1 MIITAPTA
9 LYNSILPKAT
19 TPGNVTFTI
28 SSNDPPRTQSFVSQ
42 LSSAADYQDLPTRV
56 YTSKERRASLGNLI
70 FSVSYGAKGPAGFG
84 QKMFEVGQ
92 TLNFDEDTTTDLAE
106 VQVSNN
112 LDLQQNLNLLNLE
125 AMGLTNDQI
134 ARLIDTSNEQFNKL
148 VVDLNVA
155 FTNINN
161 AKTAISDNQKK
172 INETGKAVDAS
183 KTVYVLTGQ
192 GKDILDS
199 LTATKAGLEQ
209 TKVDLIAYYNEQVV
223 VAELIVSQILNV
235 REVVR

>member
-1 MIITAPTA
+1 VIITAPTA
-9 LYNSILPKAT
+9 LYDSILPKAAT
-19 TPGNVTFTI
+19 TPGNMTFTI

-56 YTSKERRASLGNLI
+56 YTNKERRASLGNMI

-92 TLNFDEDTTTDLAE
+92 TLSFEDTTTDLTE

-125 AMGLTNDQI
+125 AMGLTTDQI
-134 ARLIDTSNEQFNKL
+134 ARLIDSSNEQFNKL
-148 VVDLNVA
+148 VIDLNMA

-172 INETGKAVDAS
+172 INETSKALDAAQ
-183 KTVYVLTGQ
+183 TVYTLIGQ
-192 GKDILDS
+192 GKDIVDS
-199 LTATKAGLEQ
+199 LTTTKAGLEQ
-209 TKVDLIAYYNEQVV
+209 AKVDLIAYYNGQVTT
-223 VAELIVSQILNV
+223 AELIVGQILNV

>member
-9 LYNSILPKAT
+9 LYDSILPQAASV
-19 TPGNVTFTI
+19 PGNVTFTI

-42 LSSAADYQDLPTRV
+42 LSSAADYQDLPARV
-56 YTSKERRASLGNLI
+56 YTSKERRASLGNLV

-92 TLNFDEDTTTDLAE
+92 TLNFEDTTTDLAE
-106 VQVSNN
+106 VQISNN

-148 VVDLNVA
+148 VIDLNTT

-172 INETGKAVDAS
+172 INETGKAMDAAQ
-183 KTVYVLTGQ
+183 TVYTLTGQ

-199 LTATKAGLEQ
+199 LIATKAGLEQ
-209 TKVDLIAYYNEQVV
+209 AKVDLIAYYNGQIAA
-223 VAELIVSQILNV
+223 AELIVGQILNV